1 MFRALYERL
10 KTGLARTRDLF
21 SGIAGLFTGKG
32 RVDRNF
38 LSEMEKRLLL
48 ADVGATATREI
59 VKKVEAA
66 FLDKEIGDDL
76 SGFVRGLL
84 LEMLT
89 GEGLELGKSTSGPT
103 VILVAGVNGSG
114 KTTSIAKLANRF
126 CKEGKTVVVGA
137 CDTFRAAA
145 VEQLSTWSQRIG
157 CEIVKGQ
164 TGGDPASVAH
174 DTCEKAIAKNI
185 DIVILDT
192 AGRLHTQ
199 THLMRELEKIHR
211 VVQRKIPGAPHEVLL
226 VLDGTNGQNALIQA
240 SQFTKTVSCTGI
252 ILTKLDGSAK
262 GGFVFSI
269 RKNLGLPIKLIGV
282 GEGLDDLEAF
292 DPDSFVAALLDN
304 QIQ

>member
-1 MFRALYERL
+1 MFRAIYERL

-38 LSEMEKRLLL
+38 LAEMEKRLLL

-59 VKKVEAA
+59 VKQVETA

-89 GEGLELGKSTSGPT
+89 GEGLELGKATSGPT

-126 CKEGKTVVVGA
+126 RKEGKTVVVGA

-157 CEIVKGQ
+157 CEIVRGQ

-174 DTCEKAIAKNI
+174 DTCEKALAKNI
-185 DIVILDT
+185 EVVILDT

-226 VLDGTNGQNALIQA
+226 VLDGTNGQNTLIQA
-240 SQFTKTVSCTGI
+240 SQFTKTVACTGI

-269 RKNLGLPIKLIGV
+269 RRNLGLPIKLIGV

-292 DPDSFVAALLDN
+292 DPDSFVAALLDK
-304 QIQ
+304 

>member
-1 MFRALYERL
+1 MFRAIYERL

-38 LSEMEKRLLL
+38 PAEMEKRLLL
-48 ADVGATATREI
+48 ADEGATATREI
-59 VKKVEAA
+59 VKQVETA

-89 GEGLELGKSTSGPT
+89 GEGLELGKATSGPT

-126 CKEGKTVVVGA
+126 RKEGKTVVVGA

-157 CEIVKGQ
+157 CEIVRGQ

-174 DTCEKAIAKNI
+174 DTCEKALAKNI
-185 DIVILDT
+185 EVVILDT

-240 SQFTKTVSCTGI
+240 SQFTKTVACTGI

-269 RKNLGLPIKLIGV
+269 RRNLGLPIKLIGV

-292 DPDSFVAALLDN
+292 DPDSFVAALLDK
-304 QIQ
+304 

>member
-89 GEGLELGKSTSGPT
+89 GEGLELGKATSGPT

-126 CKEGKTVVVGA
+126 CKEGKSVVVGA

-292 DPDSFVAALLDN
+292 EPDAFVAALLDN